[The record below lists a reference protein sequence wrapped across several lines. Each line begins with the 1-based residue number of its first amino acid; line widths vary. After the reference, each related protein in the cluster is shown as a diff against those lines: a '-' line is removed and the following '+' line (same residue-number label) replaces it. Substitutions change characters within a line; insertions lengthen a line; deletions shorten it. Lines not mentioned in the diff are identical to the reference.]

1 LKSLKQLHIVVF
13 DVGPDDWQQYVE
25 VGDEIVI
32 GKYYKQS
39 GWAKTS
45 FVLVKD

>member
-1 LKSLKQLHIVVF
+1 M
-13 DVGPDDWQQYVE
+13 
-25 VGDEIVI
+25 GDEIMI

>member
-1 LKSLKQLHIVVF
+1 LKSLKPLHIVVF
-13 DVGPDDWQQYVE
+13 DVGPHDWQQYVE